1 MMTINPEDLIT
12 SQIPKSGL
20 HYLFITQKDLLSI
33 ESKVQKHLS
42 DKFGLVFMKSDAIPV
57 NGLEFF
63 PSVVLFPN
71 ISEGNQMVDHIVDI
85 LKKIQ
90 DGKHLEIKSS
100 NSFEF
105 LGKINPL
112 FAQFLDKQT
121 EKGTQNPQYQNQ
133 KNVGRVYSTQFQSE
147 SMKVE
152 VNGDLIQ
159 GNKVVM
165 ANGSNYIQGDQTII
179 QADKNSK
186 FHLSASAVNIDQRT
200 EKGDQV
206 NINKINGVEEVK
218 IHQESIKDQVNI
230 NRTSGNHSTHTE
242 NSEKNTQNTYAS
254 SLEEVKCKVCGTINQ
269 KNVNFCKSC
278 GNPLEKL

>member
-33 ESKVQKHLS
+33 ESKVQKQLS
-42 DKFGLVFMKSDAIPV
+42 DKFGLVFIKSGVMAV
-57 NGLEFF
+57 NCLEFF

-90 DGKHLEIKSS
+90 DGKYSDITSG
-100 NSFEF
+100 NTFEF
-105 LGKINPL
+105 HGTINPL
-112 FAQFLDKQT
+112 IAQLQEKKS
-121 EKGTQNPQYQNQ
+121 EKGTQNPKFQNQ
-133 KNVGRVYSTQFQSE
+133 KNVGRVYSTQFHSE
-147 SMKVE
+147 SMNVE
-152 VNGDLIQ
+152 VKGDLIQ

-165 ANGSNYIQGDQTII
+165 ANGSNYIQGDQTTI
-179 QADKNSK
+179 QADKNSQL
-186 FHLSASAVNIDQRT
+186 HLNASAVNIDQRS

-206 NINKINGVEEVK
+206 NINKINGVEDVK
-218 IHQESIKDQVNI
+218 IHQESGKDQVNI
-230 NRTSGNHSTHTE
+230 NRTSGNHSSHTE
-242 NSEKNTQNTYAS
+242 NLEKNTQNTYAS

-269 KNVNFCKSC
+269 TNVNFCKSC
-278 GNPLEKL
+278 GNPLEKF